1 VQTRLGSLAESCV
14 NIGIGYGVAVASQV
28 VILPLFNV
36 YLPLRDNMLI
46 GAYFTVISLIR
57 SYAIRR
63 WFNGRMRK

>member
-1 VQTRLGSLAESCV
+1 MQTRLGSLAESCV

-36 YLPLRDNMLI
+36 HLPLRDNMLI

-57 SYAIRR
+57 SYAVRR
-63 WFNGRMRK
+63 LFNRRSRQ

>member
-1 VQTRLGSLAESCV
+1 MQTRLGSLAESCV

-36 YLPLRDNMLI
+36 HLPLRDNMVI

-57 SYAIRR
+57 SYAVRR
-63 WFNGRMRK
+63 LFNRRSRQ